1 MNNNDN
7 LFGIDDNQEIHTLV
21 IELRVYQDQER
32 DYVQNMWTRRLRE
45 ELGEVGNWEK
55 GLNEGFYC

>member
-1 MNNNDN
+1 MNTNDN
-7 LFGIDDNQEIHTLV
+7 LFGINDNQKRHTLV
-21 IELRVYQDQER
+21 IELRVYQNQER
-32 DYVQNMWTRRLRE
+32 DCVQNMWTRRLEE